1 MGLLRSQH
9 LDHASGKLVGGTV
22 IPHDKR
28 KSSSS
33 MAGGGIGVHRSANNK
48 RLQRLFEPA
57 WPIRQNRVKE
67 VYRYEKEMKIARQ
80 IGRTLLSILDGS
92 DLLNTGP
99 EYGRDLSQALR
110 QRNQCKDN
118 LVQQRQKQFLEIIRA
133 KVNDEPS
140 QNPVLITDNHANPKP
155 PAVNPSMTVKPVIKT
170 YSRKHK
176 QVSRFKPVATVT
188 SSHECNSEPEVST
201 QQPPLRFVPATLNS
215 LVGMRGLLL
224 SLKPLREQVVEPCY
238 TPLGGAPP
246 ILQTS
251 FNDPMFFGLP
261 RQQSLGAV
269 APTASSIDGDTGRL
283 THGEADARLR
293 NRFMSLFFWPALM
306 ATIKPDERRYI
317 LFRF

>member
-1 MGLLRSQH
+1 
-9 LDHASGKLVGGTV
+9 
-22 IPHDKR
+22 
-28 KSSSS
+28 

-67 VYRYEKEMKIARQ
+67 VYRHEKEMKIARQ

-306 ATIKPDERRYI
+306 ATIKPDERRYLQNFKI
-317 LFRF
+317 TNHFFIN